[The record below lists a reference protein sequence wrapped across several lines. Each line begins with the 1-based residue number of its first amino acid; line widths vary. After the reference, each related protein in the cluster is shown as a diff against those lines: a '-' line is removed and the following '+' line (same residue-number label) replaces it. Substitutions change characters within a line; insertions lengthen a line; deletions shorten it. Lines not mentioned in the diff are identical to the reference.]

1 MAANNGCHD
10 DMVILLSKYFTPLI
24 LALLC
29 PLIKNEVADPHF
41 LLMNLTSKPQLNF
54 LQILIKI
61 LGVDSEPP

>member
-1 MAANNGCHD
+1 MAMRDSVTNTA
-10 DMVILLSKYFTPLI
+10 YFGFIVPI
-24 LALLC
+24 NQ
-29 PLIKNEVADPHF
+29 NEVADPHF

>member
-1 MAANNGCHD
+1 MAMRDPVKNTA
-10 DMVILLSKYFTPLI
+10 Y

-54 LQILIKI
+54 LQILRNI